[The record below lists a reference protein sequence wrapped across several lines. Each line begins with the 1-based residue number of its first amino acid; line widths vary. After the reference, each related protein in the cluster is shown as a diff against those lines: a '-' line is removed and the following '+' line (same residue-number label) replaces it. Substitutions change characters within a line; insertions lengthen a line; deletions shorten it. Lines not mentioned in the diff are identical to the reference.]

1 MIWKKFPSQGLV
13 SLSNTP
19 TLTDVWVPR
28 WTNTAFGS
36 DLIPFQT
43 PDLLAG
49 LPLDDKE
56 NLLDDDE
63 SNHNNNETVLG
74 SESNR
79 EKIYLTPAIVN
90 AQFNVPDIFE
100 LREQTIKEE

>member
-1 MIWKKFPSQGLV
+1 MAWKKFPSQGLV

-19 TLTDVWVPR
+19 TITDVWVPR
-28 WTNTAFGS
+28 WTNTSFGS

-49 LPLDDKE
+49 LPVDDKE
-56 NLLDDDE
+56 NLLEDE
-63 SNHNNNETVLG
+63 PDATSNELG

-79 EKIYLTPAIVN
+79 EQIYLTPAIVN

-100 LREQTIKEE
+100 LREKTIKEE